1 MNTKVL
7 VGGALRAAIAFS
19 AIAASAGAQ
28 VHYRLTD
35 LGFAEAAAINSSAE
49 VIGGGYI
56 YSNGT
61 VQYVPGG
68 GDAVAVNDSGEIAG
82 DRNVSGGASHA
93 FLYSNGAMQDLGT
106 LGGASSGAYG
116 INNSGQVVGE
126 AGTAPGSNASD
137 AFLYSNGTMTALDNS
152 GHSSANAI
160 NNEGQV
166 VVNVGDS
173 VFLYS
178 NGTKTNITGTAAEG
192 SGNSINDAG
201 QVVGYTFGTLRAFLW
216 SSAAG
221 MSDLGTL
228 AAPYNSGSEALG
240 INLSGQI
247 VGTSWDYPLPGDYQY
262 HAFLYS
268 NGTMEDLNNLVNAP
282 GWTLEEAT
290 AINNSGQIVGW
301 ANMGALLLTP
311 LEPGDANGDGRVDIN
326 DLTIVLSNFGQTGM
340 AWSQGCMDGDPSGT
354 VDMNDLTIVLSNYGY
369 GVTAAAGVKAVP
381 EPASLVLLLAALACL
396 LATMRR
402 PAHGKPRRLARK
414 L

>member
-1 MNTKVL
+1 M
-7 VGGALRAAIAFS
+7 
-19 AIAASAGAQ
+19 
-28 VHYRLTD
+28 
-35 LGFAEAAAINSSAE
+35 
-49 VIGGGYI
+49 
-56 YSNGT
+56 
-61 VQYVPGG
+61 QYVPGG

-116 INNSGQVVGE
+116 INNSGQVVGV

-152 GHSSANAI
+152 GHSSATAI

-247 VGTSWDYPLPGDYQY
+247 VGTSWDYPLPGDFQY

-268 NGTMEDLNNLVNAP
+268 NGTMEDLNNLTSASRRVDA
-282 GWTLEEAT
+282 
-290 AINNSGQIVGW
+290 
-301 ANMGALLLTP
+301 GA
-311 LEPGDANGDGRVDIN
+311 GDGD
-326 DLTIVLSNFGQTGM
+326 
-340 AWSQGCMDGDPSGT
+340 
-354 VDMNDLTIVLSNYGY
+354 
-369 GVTAAAGVKAVP
+369 
-381 EPASLVLLLAALACL
+381 
-396 LATMRR
+396 
-402 PAHGKPRRLARK
+402 
-414 L
+414 

>member
-1 MNTKVL
+1 MGV
-7 VGGALRAAIAFS
+7 S
-19 AIAASAGAQ
+19 DASQA
-28 VHYRLTD
+28 D
-35 LGFAEAAAINSSAE
+35 SS
-49 VIGGGYI
+49 
-56 YSNGT
+56 
-61 VQYVPGG
+61 Q
-68 GDAVAVNDSGEIAG
+68 
-82 DRNVSGGASHA
+82 
-93 FLYSNGAMQDLGT
+93 
-106 LGGASSGAYG
+106 
-116 INNSGQVVGE
+116 
-126 AGTAPGSNASD
+126 D

-152 GHSSANAI
+152 GDSGATAI
-160 NNEGQV
+160 NNAGQV

-178 NGTKTNITGTAAEG
+178 NGTKTNITGMAAEG
-192 SGNSINDAG
+192 SGNAVNDAG
-201 QVVGYTFGTLRAFLW
+201 QVVGYTFPPRAFLW
-216 SSAAG
+216 SAG
-221 MSDLGTL
+221 TGMKDLGTL

-247 VGTSWDYPLPGDYQY
+247 VGTSWDYPLPGDFQY
-262 HAFLYS
+262 RAFLYS
-268 NGTMEDLNNLVNAP
+268 NGTMEDLNNLTSLPA
-282 GWTLEEAT
+282 GWTLEQAT

-301 ANMGALLLTP
+301 ANMRRLPPHA

-354 VDMNDLTIVLSNYGY
+354 VNMNDLTIVLSNYGY